1 VFVQS
6 SWWGSY
12 PYAGAAVTLSVL
24 NGDTGS
30 SPPLTGYSGL
40 AFVSDG
46 LGSVKYMLYLDPA
59 VFISGNKYAVNAT
72 ATRILKTDYDWV
84 WFNVKVVPQSI
95 AVRVV
100 FDRADYYS
108 GDSGTLTVSAQP
120 PEGHSQPNAYKY
132 TMYPPTGNYVFDISS
147 GSQPTFSFTIPL
159 NYDQDGIYF
168 LVEASNA
175 EGDYGSTT
183 ASKYITYGV
192 MIVNADPDFYN
203 PGDTVTFGPELKSGA
218 ITSPG
223 PLTFFYQITAGMSIV
238 KQGTSSASGN
248 AGDYTTSIPFTVP
261 AVAAQS
267 YEINVMANQNGHLIN
282 GYATVNLKQGFI
294 MSIKFDKDSYSA
306 GDTMKVSYTITPI
319 APNTPSPTVY
329 YFNYGII
336 GLPFESWSGTSAS
349 GEFTYKV
356 TDNANEGD
364 NIFQVGESSTGAQAQ
379 EVVLIGPEK
388 GTIGGIAIFEWFL
401 LALIVILFLLMLAFR
416 FRGAPSG
423 GAAPKP
429 KEEKAAPPPPPGPS
443 ASPMIVN
450 CKACGAPIEITT
462 SKRPIEVMCPSCGE
476 TAMVE

>member
-1 VFVQS
+1 
-6 SWWGSY
+6 
-12 PYAGAAVTLSVL
+12 
-24 NGDTGS
+24 
-30 SPPLTGYSGL
+30 
-40 AFVSDG
+40 
-46 LGSVKYMLYLDPA
+46 
-59 VFISGNKYAVNAT
+59 
-72 ATRILKTDYDWV
+72 
-84 WFNVKVVPQSI
+84 
-95 AVRVV
+95 
-100 FDRADYYS
+100 
-108 GDSGTLTVSAQP
+108 
-120 PEGHSQPNAYKY
+120 
-132 TMYPPTGNYVFDISS
+132 MYPPTGNYVFDISS

-203 PGDTVTFGPELKSGA
+203 PGDTVTFGAELKSGA